1 MDENLDFR
9 KYKKSNCV
17 SFLKT
22 NEKFGG
28 LSNMASGFPL
38 IVNHIHILTSEAL
51 YQACRFPNS
60 KNIQKIILEQQ
71 SPISAKMKSK
81 HFKEVCRPDWNHVRI
96 KIMKWCLRVK
106 LVCNWEKF
114 SSLLNSTGNL
124 PIVEISYKSQF
135 WGAKPQDDDLLVGG
149 NVLGRLLME
158 LRDEIKIYGIDY
170 FSILRP
176 PPINSFYLLGNP
188 IAPISL
194 KNISMEHKIPDKKI
208 KVQKK
213 NNYKQTSLLEN
224 SFLIQN
230 TQELKKEIIIK
241 TTENSTDI
249 KIKDLDKYWFG
260 TLPKDWQVFPNR
272 ALFFEII
279 DKNHPEE
286 EMLSVT
292 IKKGVIKQQELLS
305 DTSKKDS
312 SNLDK
317 SSYKLVQ
324 PGDIVYNKMRAWQGA
339 IGVSNYRGIV
349 SPAYV
354 VVRPRRKINQKY
366 FHYLMRT
373 PLFTKEAERWSYGI
387 TSDQWSL
394 RSEHFKMIYCPLP
407 PLKEQNA
414 IVRFL
419 DYIDHRIKRYIRAK
433 QKLIKLLE
441 EEKQAIIHQA
451 VTRGLNPDVPLKPS
465 SFEWLGNIPEHWEVT
480 NLTRLTTKIGDGLHG
495 TPDYVDES
503 DYFFINGN
511 NLSKGKI
518 IFGQSTRNV
527 NREVYLQHKKN
538 MDDTTLLLSIN
549 GTIGNLAFYNNEK
562 VILGKSA
569 SYINCGKSLRRD
581 FLYFFLQSNAILNY
595 YNLVKTGTTIYNLSL
610 ESIRKLSIVVPSLV
624 EQGEIVTFLN
634 HEAFKFN
641 TLIEKILTDISCIN
655 EYRSRLI
662 TDVVTGKLDVRAVA
676 AQLPEELEPEEI
688 DIEEVEPEDDDE
700 LEEALEP

>member
-292 IKKGVIKQQELLS
+292 IKKGVIKQQDLLS

-317 SSYKLVQ
+317 TAYKLVQ
-324 PGDIVYNKMRAWQGA
+324 PRDIAYNKMRAWQGA
-339 IGVSNYRGIV
+339 IGVSNFRGIV
-349 SPAYV
+349 SPAYI
-354 VVRPRRKINQKY
+354 VVRPRRKINPRY

-394 RSEHFKMIYCPLP
+394 RSEHFKMIYSPLP
-407 PLKEQNA
+407 PLEEQNA
-414 IVRFL
+414 IVCFL
-419 DYIDHRIKRYIRAK
+419 DYTDRRIKHYISAK

-451 VTRGLNPDVPLKPS
+451 VTRGCTHEVSLKS
-465 SFEWLGNIPEHWEVT
+465 SRIEWLQEIPAHWEILSIKNLLSSIDYGISDSLKIDAKIPVLTMGNIQNGAITKVYSGGVSMVNQNLLLKKGDLLFNRTNSAELVAKVGLYYREDEEISFASYLVRLRTNQKAIPEFLNYLLNSQKFLSFARRLAIPSLHQSNLNARRYT
-480 NLTRLTTKIGDGLHG
+480 NITIAVPPITEQLEIVKYLDNQLI
-495 TPDYVDES
+495 P
-503 DYFFINGN
+503 IN
-511 NLSKGKI
+511 NLI
-518 IFGQSTRNV
+518 I
-527 NREVYLQHKKN
+527 
-538 MDDTTLLLSIN
+538 
-549 GTIGNLAFYNNEK
+549 NNTK
-562 VILGKSA
+562 AI
-569 SYINCGKSLRRD
+569 SYIK
-581 FLYFFLQSNAILNY
+581 
-595 YNLVKTGTTIYNLSL
+595 
-610 ESIRKLSIVVPSLV
+610 
-624 EQGEIVTFLN
+624 
-634 HEAFKFN
+634 
-641 TLIEKILTDISCIN
+641 
-655 EYRSRLI
+655 EYRNRLI
-662 TDVVTGKLDVRAVA
+662 ADVVTGKLDVRAVA